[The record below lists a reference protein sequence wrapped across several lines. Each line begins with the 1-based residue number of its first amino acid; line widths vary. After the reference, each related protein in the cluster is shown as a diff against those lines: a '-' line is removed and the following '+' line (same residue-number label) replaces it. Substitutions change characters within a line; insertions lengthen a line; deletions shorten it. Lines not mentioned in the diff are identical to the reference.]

1 MRHGGSCCWSWLAR
15 GSEVAAARGGW
26 SAPRTR
32 WAGHG
37 WLVEDGARA
46 WRPMARVGGDARVV
60 ELNMVCQVG
69 GSVTWRL
76 RGGRGEVAP
85 PWARWVSRTAD
96 LAGADAAVEL
106 RGHRACSWCWS
117 AVIAVYT
124 KRCSLHRSSLVRG
137 ATDVGACIVG
147 RLVDSCETTVATA
160 RRRCASQRRYQGGRG
175 LHR

>member
-1 MRHGGSCCWSWLAR
+1 MRHGGSRCWSWLAR

-76 RGGRGEVAP
+76 RGGQGSNGRSGGRRRCCRVAWP
-85 PWARWVSRTAD
+85 SGVFVVLVGRDCRLHKEMQSSSFFT
-96 LAGADAAVEL
+96 GQ
-106 RGHRACSWCWS
+106 
-117 AVIAVYT
+117 
-124 KRCSLHRSSLVRG
+124 RCHH
-137 ATDVGACIVG
+137 VGACIVG